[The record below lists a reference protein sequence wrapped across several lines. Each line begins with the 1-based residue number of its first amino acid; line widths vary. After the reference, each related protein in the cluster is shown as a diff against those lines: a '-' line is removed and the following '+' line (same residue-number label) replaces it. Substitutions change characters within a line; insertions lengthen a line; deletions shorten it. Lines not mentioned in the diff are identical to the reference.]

1 MNGKIHVIMVVA
13 LPGARHVRRPA
24 DPHVRRPADGTPKLA
39 RVSFAP

>member
-13 LPGARHVRRPA
+13 LPGRRHARC
-24 DPHVRRPADGTPKLA
+24 PADGTPKLA

>member
-24 DPHVRRPADGTPKLA
+24 DGTPKLA